1 MFLKPLFSLYREKLI
16 ISREIDWTPS
26 EVLRHFPAGD
36 QEFKI
41 SRRTFYGSLFES
53 VMLKH
58 VF

>member
-1 MFLKPLFSLYREKLI
+1 MKPLFSLYRQKLI

-36 QEFKI
+36 KEFKI
-41 SRRTFYGSLFES
+41 SRRTVYGPLFES
-53 VMLKH
+53 VMLKY